1 MMPAGLPF
9 VLYAGAIGLLVIGIA
24 GIVLSQNLFRIILA
38 LAIAEAGA
46 NLLLVLAGWHWG
58 GAAPILN
65 QGKALET
72 MVDPV
77 PQALVLTAI
86 VIGVGIQALA
96 LGLAIRAWRA
106 YGTLEMRQLRNRM
119 ERDIAATAGTRPA
132 GSRDAPAGARPTP
145 AVPAAHRPSGETP

>member
-1 MMPAGLPF
+1 MMAVNLPF

-24 GIVLSQNLFRIILA
+24 GIVLSRDLFRIILA

-46 NLLLVLAGWHWG
+46 NLLLILAGYHWG
-58 GAAPILN
+58 GTAPILG

-96 LGLAIRAWRA
+96 LSLALQAYRA
-106 YGTLEMRQLRNRM
+106 YGTLDMRQLRVRLD
-119 ERDIAATAGTRPA
+119 RDIRRQAGIRPA
-132 GSRDAPAGARPTP
+132 GSQDAPAGERPTP
-145 AVPAAHRPSGETP
+145 QVAQSGSHGKVTL